1 MTPEHHLLVTLN
13 YHGSEGNGANA
24 LNVKEGLGVSKGS
37 TLNYMKR
44 GVAAI
49 LSLGKDCYF
58 WPDAEECKE
67 I

>member
-37 TLNYMKR
+37 TLNYVKR
-44 GVAAI
+44 GVVAI